1 MVISAIV
8 LYAGITSLIESI
20 KSIINKE
27 TSNYSNVMLVIIAV
41 AVLVSAILFKV
52 TNISL
57 EAYVAVVIS
66 IFIIRAGIE
75 MLKDTFDI
83 NHSEGVSILI
93 EELHKVFPE
102 YHITINPDID
112 VSG

>member
-1 MVISAIV
+1 MIISAIV
-8 LYAGITSLIESI
+8 LYAGITSLIESV
-20 KSIINKE
+20 KSIINKVRNIIQMHGFYVDKVNKE
-27 TSNYSNVMLVIIAV
+27 MRFDVVM
-41 AVLVSAILFKV
+41 
-52 TNISL
+52 
-57 EAYVAVVIS
+57 
-66 IFIIRAGIE
+66 
-75 MLKDTFDI
+75 TFDI

>member
-8 LYAGITSLIESI
+8 LYAGITSLIESV
-20 KSIINKE
+20 KSIINKVR
-27 TSNYSNVMLVIIAV
+27 NIIQMHGFYVDKVNKDMRFDVVM
-41 AVLVSAILFKV
+41 
-52 TNISL
+52 
-57 EAYVAVVIS
+57 
-66 IFIIRAGIE
+66 
-75 MLKDTFDI
+75 TFDI

>member
-8 LYAGITSLIESI
+8 LYAGITSLIESV
-20 KSIINKE
+20 KSIINKVRNIIQMHGFYVDKVNKE
-27 TSNYSNVMLVIIAV
+27 MRFDVVM
-41 AVLVSAILFKV
+41 
-52 TNISL
+52 
-57 EAYVAVVIS
+57 
-66 IFIIRAGIE
+66 
-75 MLKDTFDI
+75 TFDI